1 MGLIVIMN
9 ANSGRSVRHFDWDL
23 NEPMRL
29 FDLNEPM
36 RLFDLNEPPPDDGN
50 ESMSSQQEDYVP
62 VVAPVRGGPPTAY
75 QQVIQ
80 YVFMQ
85 YKIHSSSK
93 LSSSIQY

>member
-9 ANSGRSVRHFDWDL
+9 ANGGRSVRHFDWDL

-29 FDLNEPM
+29 I
-36 RLFDLNEPPPDDGN
+36 DLNEPPQDAGN
-50 ESMSSQQEDYVP
+50 ESVSGQQEDYVP
-62 VVAPVRGGPPTAY
+62 VVAPVGDGPPTAY

-80 YVFMQ
+80 YVFIQ